1 MHGFTPGLILF
12 SFNPIFQ
19 QFQFLLILYKFLQ
32 NIKYILIWNRL
43 SFYDK
48 IVISPGFSF
57 ACDLFLGFIRYACSS
72 EKNLQYTKV
81 ESRKIWSKAD
91 FFFLLMILWNHCQLF
106 LLKKLPHC
114 WSFPPHWETFFYKVP
129 NKMGWF

>member
-48 IVISPGFSF
+48 IVISPSFSF

-81 ESRKIWSKAD
+81 ERGKRFDQKQI
-91 FFFLLMILWNHCQLF
+91 FFFAYDFVKSLSTFSVEEATTLLVFPAPLRNF
-106 LLKKLPHC
+106 LL
-114 WSFPPHWETFFYKVP
+114 
-129 NKMGWF
+129 